1 MNIWQIGATRAAAKW
16 GLRVDRAVFDAIRAD
31 KVDDGIIQNNRA
43 GVKQRG
49 YLEPEYAIPTSG
61 A

>member
-1 MNIWQIGATRAAAKW
+1 MVSTC
-16 GLRVDRAVFDAIRAD
+16 LRLSAFSAVFDAIRAD